1 MAGRKKEIAGKGKG
15 RNHAPDTLET
25 IKSDFIRDF
34 GDAYLLFGLP
44 RLMGHVVG
52 LLLFE
57 EGPLS
62 LDDITTQLGVSKGP
76 VSQIMARLRDHNL
89 VVRETMPGS
98 RKDYY
103 RATDNIFGQAFSN
116 HAELFDHNLDL
127 SRRYRERLE
136 DVDAPEFFSE
146 RVDEMNEFYALM
158 VRHLRA
164 FMTEWLEKRHSIG
177 AQRA

>member
-1 MAGRKKEIAGKGKG
+1 MAGRKRDIAGKGKG
-15 RNHAPDTLET
+15 RNGGPDSLDA
-25 IKSDFIRDF
+25 IKNDFIRDF

-89 VVRETMPGS
+89 VVRETVPGS

-127 SRRYRERLE
+127 SRRYRQRLKE
-136 DVDAPEFFSE
+136 VEAPDYFVE
-146 RVDEMNEFYALM
+146 RVDEMNDFYALM
-158 VRHLRA
+158 VQHLRA
-164 FMTEWLEKRHSIG
+164 FMTEWLKKRHKIE